1 MSQHCLGAWGENNM
15 PYGQRLVGS
24 IHQWSWLCTAS
35 AFATVKGTGGM
46 PKQALPTDAAVL
58 ICLCWSTLLQ
68 AASFHEA
75 LPLKALDQLSF
86 QMFKAEVLSAVR
98 GKTKV
103 LAEDGFTILV
113 VESCS
118 PAANTWPLG
127 PDGSS
132 SSGNGEDSSDEDAA
146 VWYGDQQATAGHY
159 GTSRSGSGAAAGP
172 SSAGNT
178 ILGVI
183 EVGVQDEAD
192 VLQHLPR
199 GLETYAYISSMAVAS
214 HVRRCGIGAALLQA
228 AEQQAKLWGQDLLA
242 LHVYETNGR
251 AMKLY
256 ESHGLANHAADP
268 AWRRFVG
275 GKVRQLMVKW
285 L

>member
-1 MSQHCLGAWGENNM
+1 
-15 PYGQRLVGS
+15 
-24 IHQWSWLCTAS
+24 
-35 AFATVKGTGGM
+35 
-46 PKQALPTDAAVL
+46 
-58 ICLCWSTLLQ
+58 
-68 AASFHEA
+68 
-75 LPLKALDQLSF
+75 
-86 QMFKAEVLSAVR
+86 MFNAEVLSAVR

-118 PAANTWPLG
+118 PAANAWPLG
-127 PDGSS
+127 SDSSSSS
-132 SSGNGEDSSDEDAA
+132 SSGNGEHSSDDEAAA
-146 VWYGDQQATAGHY
+146 VWYGDLQAIGGRS
-159 GTSRSGSGAAAGP
+159 GTSRSGGDAAAAAAGRG
-172 SSAGNT
+172 SAGSH

-242 LHVYETNGR
+242 LHVYETNDR

>member
-1 MSQHCLGAWGENNM
+1 MVSKTSYSGTAHAKHCANM
-15 PYGQRLVGS
+15 PRIFKCCQP
-24 IHQWSWLCTAS
+24 TAS
-35 AFATVKGTGGM
+35 ESLTWHCCAHLLFG
-46 PKQALPTDAAVL
+46 ALP
-58 ICLCWSTLLQ
+58 Q

-75 LPLKALDQLSF
+75 LPVKALDQFAF
-86 QMFKAEVLSAVR
+86 QMFNAEVLSAVR

-127 PDGSS
+127 FDDSS
-132 SSGNGEDSSDEDAA
+132 SSTSSSENGEYGSDEDAA
-146 VWYGDQQATAGHY
+146 VWYGDHQATSGRY
-159 GTSRSGSGAAAGP
+159 GTSRSGGEAAAAGP
-172 SSAGNT
+172 SSAGNH

-183 EVGVQDEAD
+183 EVGVQDAAD

-242 LHVYETNGR
+242 LHVYETNDR

-256 ESHGLANHAADP
+256 EAHGLANHAADP